1 MLNSSRKSR
10 RVANEQHDITRIAI
24 ELMQP
29 ESQIPIVYQAASKR
43 FAARLALF
51 YGAIF
56 GLLGAYLPFFP
67 VWLKAVGIDA
77 SWIGIITAVPAV
89 TRFTVLPFVTGM
101 AERRQTLRNAI
112 IVTAFATALG
122 LAVVGTQHRALAV
135 FLVFAATCCLWTPM
149 APLTDA
155 YALRGVAHYG
165 LNYGPLRLWGS
176 AAFVIGALL
185 CGLLVDV
192 IAPEH
197 LIWIIAAMAAASA
210 VVSLG
215 LQPLDAP
222 KKAEPAHRSAGAL
235 LRDSG
240 FLAIIV
246 ASALIQGS

>member
-1 MLNSSRKSR
+1 
-10 RVANEQHDITRIAI
+10 NEQHDITRIAI
-24 ELMQP
+24 ELMSP
-29 ESQIPIVYQAASKR
+29 ESQIPIASQAASKR

-67 VWLKAVGIDA
+67 VWLKAVGIEA

-89 TRFTVLPFVTGM
+89 TRFTVLPFVTDM

-122 LAVVGTQHRALAV
+122 LALVGTQHRALPV

-176 AAFVIGALL
+176 AAFVVGALA
-185 CGLLVDV
+185 CGFLVDV

-197 LIWIIAAMAAASA
+197 LVWVIVAMAGLSA
-210 VVSLG
+210 LASLG
-215 LQPLDAP
+215 LRPL
-222 KKAEPAHRSAGAL
+222 AGIKRADVT
-235 LRDSG
+235 LRGAGGLVGDRG
-240 FLAIIV
+240 FL
-246 ASALIQGS
+246 